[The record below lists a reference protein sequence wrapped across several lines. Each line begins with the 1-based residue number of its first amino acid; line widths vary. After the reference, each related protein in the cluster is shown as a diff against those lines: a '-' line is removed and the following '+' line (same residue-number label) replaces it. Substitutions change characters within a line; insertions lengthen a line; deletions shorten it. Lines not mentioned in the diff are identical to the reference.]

1 MKVMSQVGQVNLNNP
16 VKTSELFKESDSV
29 KNVKTN
35 DNNLSVDIQNKDVEN
50 EKCKSDGNSINKKE
64 LEKALQKLNGF
75 LSDEKA
81 HASLSYHDKT
91 NRLMVTVYDKDDNV
105 VMEIPSKKVL
115 DMIAK
120 MSDLLGV
127 SVDKKA

>member
-1 MKVMSQVGQVNLNNP
+1 MKVMSQGGQVNLNNP

-75 LSDEKA
+75 LSGEKA

>member
-1 MKVMSQVGQVNLNNP
+1 MKVMSQGGQVNLNNP

-50 EKCKSDGNSINKKE
+50 EKCKSDGNNINKKE

-91 NRLMVTVYDKDDNV
+91 NRLMVIVYDKDDNV

>member
-1 MKVMSQVGQVNLNNP
+1 MKVMSQGGQVNLNNP

-91 NRLMVTVYDKDDNV
+91 NRLMVIVYDKDDNV